1 MNCIQ
6 LLLRTVFI
14 IRDLLW
20 QRILDILC
28 ISMILLLMTGICL
41 LTMLLKKVYAYDYD
55 GTNCNDTC
63 TANVIREL
71 CHDRDTYHYPV
82 KKDSC
87 SEFNDFLK
95 ALCTL

>member
-1 MNCIQ
+1 M
-6 LLLRTVFI
+6 TVPI
-14 IRDLLW
+14 V
-20 QRILDILC
+20 
-28 ISMILLLMTGICL
+28 MIH
-41 LTMLLKKVYAYDYD
+41 VS
-55 GTNCNDTC
+55 

-82 KKDSC
+82 NKDAC